1 VDDLR
6 ITKVITVMIERI
18 RKIMADARM
27 NPSAF
32 ADFIGI
38 NRATMIQTLKRNNQ
52 VSTNVVIPILTK
64 YPKINPEWLL
74 LGKDPMY
81 KEEKAILVDYPAHP
95 SANSVK
101 KEPDI
106 FDENYI
112 NPIRNPPKK
121 EYPKEVEDKKEEL
134 ISKHISSQAIMPE
147 LSLSENIDK
156 IIIFFKNK
164 TFVTLKPEE

>member
-1 VDDLR
+1 
-6 ITKVITVMIERI
+6 MIERI
-18 RKIMADARM
+18 KKIMDEARM

-52 VSTNVVIPILTK
+52 VSTNVLIPILTK
-64 YPKINPEWLL
+64 YPKINPEWLI
-74 LGKDPMY
+74 LGKEPMY
-81 KEEKAILVDYPAHP
+81 KDEKAILVNHP
-95 SANSVK
+95 ANSSVNPVR
-101 KEPDI
+101 KEPNI
-106 FDENYI
+106 FDANYANSTI
-112 NPIRNPPKK
+112 NPPKK
-121 EYPKEVEDKKEEL
+121 EDPKKIEGKNEEL
-134 ISKHISSQAIMPE
+134 IPKQIKSQAIMPE